1 MPASK
6 RRPSGDAILR
16 DVRTWLERFIAVTH
30 EDDLDILALWI
41 VHTHLVAEL
50 WTTPRLLIDSIMP
63 GSGKTTVLD
72 HCSRLCH
79 RPVQAALLTSP
90 ALIPRMLESEMRT
103 ILLDE
108 VDRSL
113 RENKEGVQDLIAVV
127 NSGYRFGASR
137 PVLVPGGDGW
147 VMQDMSTYAPVAM
160 AGNAPHLPADTVS
173 RAIRI
178 LMMPDVSGTVEDSDW
193 ELFEEEA
200 KKLHDHIAEW
210 SDSVREKIPQV
221 ELPDG
226 CIGRM
231 REKWRPL
238 KRIAVLA
245 GGDWPRIADQLI
257 KSSIAEDQAER
268 DAGIK
273 ALPPGM
279 VLLNDLRAVWPDED
293 DFVSSENLVKLLVRH
308 NRDYW
313 GTNSKYGSRLT
324 AQRLG
329 RLINQATKRTST
341 RENRRSGPRGF
352 LRSDFELAWSRMSIG
367 RPK

>member
-1 MPASK
+1 MSGNK
-6 RRPSGDAILR
+6 RRPSGNAILR

-30 EDDLDILALWI
+30 EDDLDILSLWI
-41 VHTHLVAEL
+41 VHTHLVSEL

-79 RPVQAALLTSP
+79 RPVQAAMLSSP

-147 VMQDMSTYAPVAM
+147 VTQDMSTYAPLAM
-160 AGNAPHLPADTVS
+160 AGNSPHLPPDTLS

-178 LMMPDVSGTVEDSDW
+178 LMMPDLSGDVEDSDW
-193 ELFEEEA
+193 ELIEEDA
-200 KKLHDHIAEW
+200 KKLHDSIVTWA
-210 SDSVREKIPQV
+210 DSVRENIPQV
-221 ELPDG
+221 DLPDG
-226 CIGRM
+226 CIGRT

-238 KRIAVLA
+238 KRVAVLA
-245 GGDWPRIADQLI
+245 GGDWPRVADQLI
-257 KSSIAEDQAER
+257 KNNIAEDQAER
-268 DAGIK
+268 EAGLK
-273 ALPPGM
+273 ELPPGM
-279 VLLNDLRAVWPDED
+279 VLLNDLRAVWPDDE
-293 DFVSSENLVKLLVRH
+293 DFVSSADLLKLVVNH

-313 GTNSKYGSRLT
+313 GANSKF
-324 AQRLG
+324 G
-329 RLINQATKRTST
+329 RLSPQRFGRIVNQATKRTST
-341 RENRRSGPRGF
+341 REHGRSGPRGF
-352 LRSDFELAWSRMSIG
+352 TRSDFELTWRRMNIQG
-367 RPK
+367 LA